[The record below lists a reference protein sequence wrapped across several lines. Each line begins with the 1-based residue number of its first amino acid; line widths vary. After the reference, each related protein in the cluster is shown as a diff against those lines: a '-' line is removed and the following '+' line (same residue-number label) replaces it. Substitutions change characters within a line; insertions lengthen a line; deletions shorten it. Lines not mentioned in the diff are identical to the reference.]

1 MSEQKVSYGKALKL
15 LFRENPALEARYR
28 EAHSRRLDTPGSEA
42 ETGAD
47 ITQ

>member
-1 MSEQKVSYGKALKL
+1 MSEQKVSYGRALKL

-28 EAHSRRLDTPGSEA
+28 EAHSRRLDTSGSEA
-42 ETGAD
+42 EPGVA